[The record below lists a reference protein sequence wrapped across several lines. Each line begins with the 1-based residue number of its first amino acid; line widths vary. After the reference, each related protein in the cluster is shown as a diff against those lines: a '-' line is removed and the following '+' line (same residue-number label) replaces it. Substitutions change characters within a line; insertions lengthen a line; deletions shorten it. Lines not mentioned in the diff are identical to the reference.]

1 MTRRILLGTRNPGKV
16 AELRALLRGLDLEL
30 VGVDELA
37 DAPPDPPED
46 APTYVENATSKA
58 LAYAHATG
66 LPAIADD
73 SGLEVDALG
82 GAPGVR
88 SRRFFGEDAS
98 PGDRNRML
106 LGLLDGVTDRT
117 ARFVAVIALAQP
129 DGEVETFT
137 GEVRGEI
144 AESPRGDDGFG
155 YDPVFVIAGDGR
167 TMAEVPRDEKNAIS
181 HRGLAA
187 AKLRAALADARASAR
202 STSSSTP

>member
-1 MTRRILLGTRNPGKV
+1 MTRRLLLGTRNAGKV
-16 AELRALLRGLDLEL
+16 AELRALLKGLDVEL
-30 VGVDELA
+30 QTVSDLA
-37 DAPPDPPED
+37 DPPPDPPED
-46 APTYVENATSKA
+46 APTYAENAVFKA
-58 LAYAHATG
+58 LAYARATG
-66 LPAIADD
+66 LETIADD

-98 PGDRNRML
+98 PAERNRML

-117 ARFVAVIALAQP
+117 ARFVAVIALADP
-129 DGEVETFT
+129 DGRVETFD

-144 AESPRGDDGFG
+144 AESPRGEDGFG
-155 YDPVFVIAGDGR
+155 YDPVFVIAEDGR

-187 AKLRAALADARASAR
+187 AKLRAALAAR
-202 STSSSTP
+202 

>member
-1 MTRRILLGTRNPGKV
+1 MTARLLLGTRNPGKI

-30 VGVDELA
+30 IDVTDLP
-37 DAPPDPPED
+37 DAPPEPAEA
-46 APTYVENATSKA
+46 APSYAENAVAKA
-58 LAYAHATG
+58 VAYARATG
-66 LPAIADD
+66 LPAVADD

-88 SRRFFGEDAS
+88 SRRFFGDDVT
-98 PGDRNRML
+98 PGERNRL
-106 LGLLDGVTDRT
+106 LLALLDGVADRT

-129 DGEVETFT
+129 DGRVETFD

-155 YDPVFVIAGDGR
+155 YDPVFIIATDGR
-167 TMAEVPRDEKNAIS
+167 TMAEVPREEKNAIS

-187 AKLRAALADARASAR
+187 AKLRAALASER
-202 STSSSTP
+202 

>member
-1 MTRRILLGTRNPGKV
+1 MTRRLLLGTRNAGKV
-16 AELRALLRGLDLEL
+16 IELRALLKGLDVEL
-30 VGVDELA
+30 QAVSDLA
-37 DAPPDPPED
+37 EAPPDPPED
-46 APTYVENATSKA
+46 APTYAENAVFKA
-58 LAYAHATG
+58 LAYARATG
-66 LPAIADD
+66 LETIADD

-98 PGDRNRML
+98 PAERNRML

-117 ARFVAVIALAQP
+117 ARFVAVIALADP
-129 DGEVETFT
+129 DGRVETFD

-144 AESPRGDDGFG
+144 AESPRGEDGFG

-187 AKLRAALADARASAR
+187 AKLRATLAAR
-202 STSSSTP
+202 

>member
-1 MTRRILLGTRNPGKV
+1 VTRRLLLGTRNAGKV
-16 AELRALLRGLDLEL
+16 IELRALLRGLDVEL
-30 VGVDELA
+30 QSVSDLA
-37 DAPPDPPED
+37 DPPPDPPEA
-46 APTYVENATSKA
+46 APTYAENAIFKA
-58 LAYAHATG
+58 LAYARATG
-66 LPAIADD
+66 LETIADD

-88 SRRFFGEDAS
+88 SRRFFGADAS
-98 PGDRNRML
+98 PAERNRML

-129 DGEVETFT
+129 DGRIQTFD

-144 AESPRGDDGFG
+144 AESPRGEDGFG
-155 YDPVFVIAGDGR
+155 YDPVFVIAEDGR

-187 AKLRAALADARASAR
+187 AKLRAALTDS
-202 STSSSTP
+202 